1 MDPNATLA
9 ELRTLAAID
18 AEDTDDADQHL
29 ARMQE
34 LIAGLDEW
42 LSGGDYPPTAW
53 QQRPRPDPVVE
64 LVAQLRQ
71 AGIDATDPE
80 ADWPG
85 ADVVPVL
92 ARWLHEQGV
101 S

>member
-18 AEDTDDADQHL
+18 AEDTDDADHDL

-34 LIAGLDEW
+34 LVAGLDEW
-42 LSGGDYPPTAW
+42 LSGGNYLPEEW
-53 QQRPRPDPVVE
+53 QQPRPTPVAE